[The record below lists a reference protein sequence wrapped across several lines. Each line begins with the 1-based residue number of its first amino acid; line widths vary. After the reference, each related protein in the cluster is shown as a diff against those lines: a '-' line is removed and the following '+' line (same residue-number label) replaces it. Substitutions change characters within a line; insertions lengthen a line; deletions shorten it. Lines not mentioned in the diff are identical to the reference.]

1 MAPSKQETQRQ
12 TILHFWRQG
21 ITKAAEIYK
30 LTNIPLKT
38 IYRNLKKIKETGD
51 IKHKGNNGRIK
62 KITPAA
68 SRALGQYVRRKPS
81 ISAGA
86 LVSKLED
93 IGINVSRSTVSR
105 HLADLGYRN
114 SLPLST
120 PMLTSVHKE
129 KRVEWAQKH
138 KDDDW
143 KKTLFSDETSFQLF
157 RNTIKHW
164 YKGARPVH
172 LMPKD

>member
-21 ITKAAEIYK
+21 ICNASKIYS

-38 IYRNLKKIKETGD
+38 IYRNLKKIKETGNV
-51 IKHKGNNGRIK
+51 KHKGGNGRIR

-68 SRALGQYVRRKPS
+68 SRAIGQYIRRQPS
-81 ISAGA
+81 LSAKSLA
-86 LVSKLED
+86 SKLED
-93 IGINVSRSTVSR
+93 IGVNASRLTVSR
-105 HLADLGYRN
+105 HLTNLGYQN
-114 SLPLST
+114 ALPFCT
-120 PMLTSVHKE
+120 PMLTSIHKE
-129 KRVEWAQKH
+129 KRIEWVQKH

-164 YKGARPVH
+164 YKNARP
-172 LMPKD
+172 